1 MNAIHRRRRALFFN
15 RRDDQNKED
24 KHKRTKTNMVLG
36 TLNYKTLDIILTLI
50 LQDEEKFC
58 MWRRY

>member
-15 RRDDQNKED
+15 RRDDQKQGRKTKKNRNKYGP
-24 KHKRTKTNMVLG
+24 G

-58 MWRRY
+58 M

>member
-58 MWRRY
+58 M